1 MSYRRDAIPN
11 ESIPLPIE
19 TVYNS
24 VTDAITT
31 KDEDGHKDYFRN
43 GIEHFNRIYFNYPP
57 EWRTSDVGEKI
68 IGVRNM
74 RINIR
79 QCMQL
84 EFVLYIR
91 KYKEDKFNEF
101 NVSSTWVD
109 ALKGLINVKE
119 GEWYEVSG
127 TLLRYSSSLFE
138 NRS

>member
-1 MSYRRDAIPN
+1 MVHVFKQHQMSYRRDAIPD

-24 VTDAITT
+24 VTDAITI
-31 KDEDGHKDYFRN
+31 KDEDGDKDYFRN

-74 RINIR
+74 RISIR

-101 NVSSTWVD
+101 NVSST
-109 ALKGLINVKE
+109 
-119 GEWYEVSG
+119 
-127 TLLRYSSSLFE
+127 
-138 NRS
+138 